1 MTGKIRLLGRTV
13 LWIACAAIAVGY
25 PGYRF
30 ARGYIAGT
38 LNEQLRSETASIRQ
52 ALETAVLQKSVLL
65 KKFALEAGGYCRS
78 GDRAAC
84 MSLPERYVAA
94 YAPARGLGLHFQE
107 GTFKDGSG
115 LAVYSFR
122 DEGQPSTI
130 EGPSG
135 DMKTFSQK
143 KEADQVAW
151 LPFRLHPLT
160 GTPTMTAVYP
170 VLTADGRWRGTA
182 TCDMEIFELQKLL
195 TARGLPESLTVDL
208 LDEKGIV
215 LASTRPAALMRP
227 VGQNASQNFARTV
240 TTVLSEPAG
249 ALSYAEGTVTMRL
262 FFESLPGT
270 GWRILIRTPATED
283 LRNVKWFWKNDVR
296 IYSCCGFHTVRRTE
310 ASRGSEEAVPPDA
323 PRPPRFGV
331 PLKGRRFGPS
341 APDR

>member
-13 LWIACAAIAVGY
+13 LWIICVAIAVFY

-30 ARGYIAGT
+30 ARGYIART

-65 KKFALEAGGYCRS
+65 KKFALEAGGHCRS
-78 GDRAAC
+78 GDRSAC

-122 DEGQPSTI
+122 DEDEPSSI

-135 DMKTFSQK
+135 DMETFSQK
-143 KEADQVAW
+143 KGTDQVAW
-151 LPFRLHPLT
+151 LPFRFHPLT
-160 GTPTMTAVYP
+160 GTPTMTAVCP
-170 VLTADGRWRGTA
+170 VQTADGRWGGTA

-208 LDEKGIV
+208 LDEEGVV

-227 VGQNASQNFARTV
+227 VSQNASRSFARTV
-240 TTVLSEPAG
+240 MTVLSEPAG
-249 ALSYAEGTVTMRL
+249 ALNYTEGTVTMRL

-283 LRNVKWFWKNDVR
+283 LQNVKWFWKNDVR

-310 ASRGSEEAVPPDA
+310 ASTGTEEAVSLNA
-323 PRPPRFGV
+323 PRPPRFDIS
-331 PLKGRRFGPS
+331 LKERRFGPS
-341 APDR
+341 TPDR